1 MECLVVNLKGDIPW
15 LLVPVW
21 DSASSNGL
29 SSPSVLYWLDS
40 QIYESASVNGDSFV
54 LSIVFGWFWSF
65 LPFLLRAELKIGSL
79 LIVMSLLSIICVFC
93 LCSEFSYY
101 NTWLLLTG
109 KFKWQPSPFAVPPID
124 YPRLQLI
131 FLDPYVFFPI
141 IAQN

>member
-1 MECLVVNLKGDIPW
+1 MECLDVNLKGDIPW
-15 LLVPVW
+15 LLIPVW
-21 DSASSNGL
+21 DSASSSGL
-29 SSPSVLYWLDS
+29 SSPSVLNWLDS
-40 QIYESASVNGDSFV
+40 QICESASVNGNSFV

-109 KFKWQPSPFAVPPID
+109 KFKWQTPPFAVPPID